1 MKKRYIVIIILIAI
15 VILSIIGYFVTQ
27 NIIKEGRKYE
37 IAEIKE
43 YNYFVLKQG
52 DNYGVI
58 DNKGNIVI
66 NAKYEN
72 VKIPNP
78 EKAIFVCYEEGKTKI
93 LNNNQEEIYPDFEN
107 IEPLRL
113 KNVTSD
119 LMYEKSVLKYE
130 KNGKYGLISLD
141 GRKIT
146 NAIYDEIDT
155 LPYKEGELIVK
166 QEEKYGIINIKGNNL
181 VKIEY
186 ENISA
191 DGYYTETDE
200 YKYAGYIVSLKT
212 DEGYRY
218 GYVNINGKEILKPE
232 YNEITRITQILDDE
246 NAYLITAKNGQYGIY
261 KNEEKIIEN
270 EFQSIRYDKTNNI
283 VVVEKSKKY
292 GVCSLD
298 GESIIP
304 VKYDQIDITGIYLYA
319 KNEQGTV
326 VLDNKGN
333 QVNIDVNIAIL
344 NTDNEKYK
352 IKINNKNGTLY
363 SVIDKNNKEV
373 IEEKYNYIEYLFDD
387 YFIVSNKEGK
397 LGILDNKGNEK
408 VEIIYDSIQKVQNTK
423 ILQAITSENKTIDL
437 YSNKL
442 EKICQMQNATIEST
456 DKFIKIYNE
465 NEIKYFD
472 LNGNE
477 LKNTDVF
484 EQNKLFAKFENGK
497 WGHTDKNG
505 NTVVSIIYDKVTE
518 FNEYGFA
525 GIKKDGKWGIV
536 DENGKIILEPTYDL
550 KNQIEPEFIGKFYQV
565 KYGFGEIYY
574 TNL

>member
-246 NAYLITAKNGQYGIY
+246 NAYLITAKNGKYGIY